1 MNIFAHTEPTG
12 PVPAYVSIN
21 DRHNDHVTIT
31 VRSRGNDGR
40 DIGAMTMPTWKL
52 REMAMKLLEHCDNV
66 DEANGKLK
74 QAPAQLPKPPLGSSH
89 FPSVDEMVNR
99 FLGWRFPAD
108 FQPDGGVSF
117 VPSKT
122 HRNLYWPVGTNVL
135 NAVQA
140 KSMILHLLTG
150 GAK

>member
-12 PVPAYVSIN
+12 PYPAYVSIN

-52 REMAMKLLEHCDNV
+52 REMAKALLEHCDTV

-74 QAPAQLPKPPLGSSH
+74 QAPAALPKPPLGSSH
-89 FPSVDEMVNR
+89 FPSLDEMVTR
-99 FLGWRFPAD
+99 FLGWRLPDDFFPD
-108 FQPDGGVSF
+108 CGVTF
-117 VPSKT
+117 VKPNHPLS
-122 HRNLYWPVGTNVL
+122 WPTGTNL
-135 NAVQA
+135 LHAGQA
-140 KSMILHLLTG
+140 KAMLTHILTG